1 MKKITLITFA
11 ALTLFSCKK
20 EKEQEADT
28 CTCGL
33 ITNKTEDQFGRY
45 YLTIESECSGIS
57 KVVEVSMPDYFDNNL
72 STRFCASGVEP
83 W

>member
-1 MKKITLITFA
+1 MKKITI
-11 ALTLFSCKK
+11 TLFALALISSCKK
-20 EKEQEADT
+20 EKEPDT

-57 KVVEVSMPDYFDNNL
+57 KVVEVTLPEYFDHEI
-72 STRFCASGVEP
+72 SQRFCAEGIDP

>member
-1 MKKITLITFA
+1 MKNITIALFA
-11 ALTLFSCKK
+11 IAILSSCKK
-20 EKEQEADT
+20 EKEPDT

-33 ITNKTEDQFGRY
+33 ITNKNEDQFGRY

>member
-11 ALTLFSCKK
+11 ALALFSCKK

-33 ITNKTEDQFGRY
+33 ITNKTEDEFSNY
-45 YLTIESECSGIS
+45 FLTIESECSGVS
-57 KVVEVSMPDYFDNNL
+57 KVVEVTLPEYFDHEI
-72 STRFCASGVEP
+72 SQRFCVDGIDP